1 MTTKAAKPELKEHA
15 ERIKMLIKKLNIE
28 QKDLAKSAGVREPT
42 VTSYVKQESQPS
54 MSTLSKWIRD
64 FKINGHWLLTGEGEM
79 FSSDIPSK
87 LNEKTATARSVR
99 DLLHKLDPDT
109 LNPGDNLPLVGLA
122 ACGISGWSQT
132 MPLAINSSI
141 PNFHKDYISAMTI
154 GDSMVPAG
162 ILPGNIVYCDPR
174 IKPMKGEPVFVVRR
188 DADSEGTASVKNYCG
203 QDDKWLYL
211 QGWLQKNG
219 NAEQKSFDIKQLIS
233 EVETIAP
240 VVMVRRRV

>member
-1 MTTKAAKPELKEHA
+1 MVKDNIKPELE
-15 ERIKMLIKKLNIE
+15 EYVIRIKLFLKKLNME
-28 QKDLAKSAGVREPT
+28 QKDLARIAEIGQPT
-42 VTSYVKQESQPS
+42 VTSYLKQISQPS
-54 MSTLSKWIRD
+54 MHTLSKWV
-64 FKINGHWLLTGEGEM
+64 KELGINGHWLLTGEGEM

-87 LNEKTATARSVR
+87 INVETATERSVR

-109 LNPGDNLPLVGLA
+109 LNPGDNLPLIGIA

-141 PNFHKDYISAMTI
+141 PNFHKDYIAAMTI

-188 DADSEGTASVKNYCG
+188 DADSEETTSVKNYCG

-219 NAEQKSFDIKQLIS
+219 TAEQKSFDIKQLIS

-240 VVMVRRRV
+240 VVMIRRRV